1 MKANFSQILHQ
12 STAPANYAPP
22 DLLPNSDQLTK
33 PGSLKKIIQS
43 IYKSVSKTIKFS
55 AYYE

>member
-12 STAPANYAPP
+12 STAPANYTPP
-22 DLLPNSDQLTK
+22 PALPNSDQLTK
-33 PGSLKKIIQS
+33 TTLLKKIIQA